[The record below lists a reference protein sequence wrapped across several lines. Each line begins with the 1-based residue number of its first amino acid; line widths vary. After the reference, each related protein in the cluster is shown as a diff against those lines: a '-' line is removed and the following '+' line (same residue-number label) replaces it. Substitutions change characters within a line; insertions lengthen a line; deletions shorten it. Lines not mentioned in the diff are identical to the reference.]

1 MRLRIAASIRGSRSA
16 NASRERR
23 DSLKKRLLTTR
34 NSTRQVLLSEETT
47 PSPQPVMLI
56 AMRRVPSS

>member
-1 MRLRIAASIRGSRSA
+1 
-16 NASRERR
+16 
-23 DSLKKRLLTTR
+23 LKKRLLTTR